1 MLKMSLGNIEVYGLA
16 AALEAADVATKSAN
30 VKLIGYEATDGLGMV
45 AVKIEGD
52 VSAVQSAIS
61 AAKAAAERISKV
73 FATSVIPR
81 PSSQLETVVDTD
93 VTVGRGASPS
103 ARPLESKPHPRD
115 HKPED
120 AAPAGGAAE
129 TKTAEPQA
137 AEAPQADQAPE
148 GTAEKTAQPEK
159 AETAEAGSAKAEHTK
174 PAAGSTKPA
183 AQASKPAQTKRPTRP
198 SGRSSHTTKK

>member
-16 AALEAADVATKSAN
+16 AALEAADAATKSAN

-61 AAKAAAERISKV
+61 AAKAAAGRISRV
-73 FATSVIPR
+73 FASSVIAR
-81 PSSQLETVVDTD
+81 PSEQLECVVDTD
-93 VTVGRGASPS
+93 ATVGRGASPS

-120 AAPAGGAAE
+120 APVAESEAPAVVVIAE
-129 TKTAEPQA
+129 SAKPAEPAEPATSTESAKPEEPAAEPQP
-137 AEAPQADQAPE
+137 APQA
-148 GTAEKTAQPEK
+148 
-159 AETAEAGSAKAEHTK
+159 AKSGAATSS
-174 PAAGSTKPA
+174 AAGNTA
-183 AQASKPAQTKRPTRP
+183 GTRP
-198 SGRSSHTTKK
+198 ARANQRKSNTTSK